1 MRQSFLTMLSSIF
14 QKKKSSM
21 SSHKSLAFQL
31 GSVAK
36 IENCFR
42 SSFGTKVPLSVT
54 LTICYKNPHDIESA
68 KSKLRFYT
76 RKSTKTVPYAR
87 PRLDPQTLINPYAD
101 LRLRFT
107 HNSINFTTKIWK
119 KSKFKNMML
128 LEKNTLTLT
137 TEKKPQCSFFFFFFG
152 GSQKKDIQ
160 KMRESFFTRLSSIF
174 EKKKIIDVIRQFTS
188 FSIRLG
194 CQNRKLLSLFL
205 RN

>member
-101 LRLRFT
+101 LRLRLT

-137 TEKKPQCSFFFFFFG
+137 PEKKPQCFFFFFFWWL
-152 GSQKKDIQ
+152 SKERHSKNARI
-160 KMRESFFTRLSSIF
+160 FFHKVVINF
-174 EKKKIIDVIRQFTS
+174 WEKKNHRCHQTIH
-188 FSIRLG
+188 
-194 CQNRKLLSLFL
+194 
-205 RN
+205 